1 MIYLADCSLL
11 ATSEAIS
18 PQQLDKLK
26 IHPMQNN
33 RRNLAILF
41 FTLVIVM
48 MGFGMVIPILPFY
61 IIEFGA
67 GGSAMGMLMA
77 SYAIMQFI
85 FSPIWGSI
93 SDRIGRKPVLM
104 IGVLGFG
111 ITQLIFGFSSALW
124 MLFAAR
130 ILAGVLSS
138 ATLPTAMAYIG
149 DSTTERDRGGG
160 MGIIGAAMG
169 VGMVL
174 GPGIA
179 GWMATY
185 SLSLP
190 FFFAAALSLVSLVL
204 IYLLLPESLPAE
216 KRQIGDSFVQGPQFR
231 EMWQALFTPIGL
243 LLFMAFLVSF
253 GLTNFEI
260 VFGLYAVET
269 YGYGPQQV
277 GGLLTFIG
285 LLSAIVQ
292 GGLTGPFTR
301 RWGEVAIIKVSLLGS
316 ALGFVM
322 MVMARSFFAVLFTM
336 GFFII
341 SNAMLRPAVSALIS
355 KRSSVGQ
362 GVAMGLNNSFM
373 SLGRSVGPLWAG
385 FAYDINSGYPY
396 WSGALI
402 MLVGFVISL
411 LRLKPDKATSPIE
424 GVTPL
429 VE

>member
-1 MIYLADCSLL
+1 
-11 ATSEAIS
+11 
-18 PQQLDKLK
+18 
-26 IHPMQNN
+26 MQSN

-41 FTLVIVM
+41 FTLVVVM

-61 IIEFGA
+61 IIEFGE
-67 GGSAMGMLMA
+67 GGSAMGLLMA
-77 SYAIMQFI
+77 SYAIMQLI
-85 FSPIWGSI
+85 FSPIWGGV

-104 IGVLGFG
+104 VGVLGFVL
-111 ITQLIFGFSSALW
+111 TQLMFGFSSALW
-124 MLFAAR
+124 MLLASR
-130 ILAGVLSS
+130 VLAGILSS

-149 DSTTERDRGGG
+149 DSTSERDRGGG

-185 SLSLP
+185 SLSAP
-190 FFFAAALSLVSLVL
+190 FFFAAGLSVVALVL
-204 IYLLLPESLPAE
+204 IFLLLPESLPAE
-216 KRQIGDSFVQGPQFR
+216 KRQTSGSMIQGIQFR
-231 EMWQALFTPIGL
+231 ELWQALFSPIGL

-260 VFGLYAVET
+260 VFGLFAVET

-285 LLSAIVQ
+285 IISAVVQ

-301 RWGEVAIIKVSLLGS
+301 RWGEVAIIKASLLGS
-316 ALGFVM
+316 ALGFGM
-322 MVMARSFFAVLFTM
+322 MVMARSFIAVLLTM
-336 GFFII
+336 GFFIV

-355 KRSSVGQ
+355 RRASVGQ
-362 GVAMGLNNSFM
+362 GIAMGLNNAFM

-385 FAYDINSGYPY
+385 FAYDLNSVYPY
-396 WSGALI
+396 WSGSLV
-402 MLVGFVISL
+402 MLVGFVVSM
-411 LRLKPDKATSPIE
+411 LRLKPEESSP
-424 GVTPL
+424 P
-429 VE
+429 VEQVSPAID

>member
-1 MIYLADCSLL
+1 
-11 ATSEAIS
+11 
-18 PQQLDKLK
+18 
-26 IHPMQNN
+26 MQSN

-41 FTLVIVM
+41 FTLVVVM

-61 IIEFGA
+61 IIEFGE
-67 GGSAMGMLMA
+67 GGSAMGLLMA
-77 SYAIMQFI
+77 SYAIMQLI
-85 FSPIWGSI
+85 FSPIWGGV

-104 IGVLGFG
+104 VGVLGFVL
-111 ITQLIFGFSSALW
+111 TQLMFGFSSALW
-124 MLFAAR
+124 MLLASR
-130 ILAGVLSS
+130 VLAGILSS

-149 DSTTERDRGGG
+149 DSTSERDRGGG

-185 SLSLP
+185 SLSAP
-190 FFFAAALSLVSLVL
+190 FFFAAGLSVVALVL
-204 IYLLLPESLPAE
+204 IFLLLPESLPAE
-216 KRQIGDSFVQGPQFR
+216 KRQTSGSMIQGLQFR
-231 EMWQALFTPIGL
+231 ELWQALFSPIGL

-260 VFGLYAVET
+260 VFGLFAVET

-285 LLSAIVQ
+285 IISAVVQ

-301 RWGEVAIIKVSLLGS
+301 RWGEVAIIKASLLGS
-316 ALGFVM
+316 ALGFGM
-322 MVMARSFFAVLFTM
+322 MVMARSFIAVLLTM
-336 GFFII
+336 GFFIV

-355 KRSSVGQ
+355 RRATVGQ
-362 GVAMGLNNSFM
+362 GVAMGLNNAFM

-385 FAYDINSGYPY
+385 FAYDLNSVYPY
-396 WSGALI
+396 WSGSLV
-402 MLVGFVISL
+402 MLVGFVVTM
-411 LRLKPDKATSPIE
+411 LRLKPEESS
-424 GVTPL
+424 PL
-429 VE
+429 VEEVSPVID

>member
-1 MIYLADCSLL
+1 
-11 ATSEAIS
+11 
-18 PQQLDKLK
+18 
-26 IHPMQNN
+26 MQNN

-41 FTLVIVM
+41 FTMVVVM
-48 MGFGMVIPILPFY
+48 MGFGMIIPILPFY

-67 GGSAMGMLMA
+67 GGSAMGLLMA
-77 SYAIMQFI
+77 SYAVMQLI
-85 FSPIWGSI
+85 FSPIWGSV

-104 IGVLGFG
+104 IGVFGFAL
-111 ITQLIFGFSSALW
+111 TQLMFGFSTELW
-124 MLFAAR
+124 MLLASR
-130 ILAGVLSS
+130 VLAGVLSS

-149 DSTTERDRGGG
+149 DSTSERDRGGG

-185 SLSLP
+185 SLAAP
-190 FFFAAALSLVSLVL
+190 FFFAAGLSVVSLVL
-204 IYLLLPESLPAE
+204 IFLLLPESLPLE
-216 KRQIGDSFVQGPQFR
+216 QRELSGGKILGLQFR
-231 EMWQALFTPIGL
+231 ELWQALFSPIGL

-260 VFGLYAVET
+260 VFGLYAVDT
-269 YGYGPQQV
+269 YGYGPLQV

-285 LLSAIVQ
+285 LISAVVQ

-316 ALGFVM
+316 AFGFVM
-322 MVMARSFFAVLFTM
+322 MIMARSFFAVLLTM

-341 SNAMLRPAVSALIS
+341 SNSLLRPAVSALIS
-355 KRSSVGQ
+355 RRATVGQ

-385 FAYDINSGYPY
+385 FTYDINSAYPY
-396 WSGALI
+396 WSGSLI
-402 MLVGFVISL
+402 MLVGFVISMR
-411 LRLKPDKATSPIE
+411 RLKPNPAIHPIDKEVATIPE
-424 GVTPL
+424 
-429 VE
+429 